1 MSPPST
7 SKLFEPIKVGR
18 MTLQHRIALAPLTRN
33 RVDKEHVPFLP
44 LVPEYYSQRA
54 STPGTFLITEA
65 TLIAPQAG
73 GYDHVPGIW
82 SVDQI
87 ATWKKVTDAVHAKG
101 SYIYLQLWA
110 LGRAGLADVLSAQGL
125 PYVSAS
131 DVPLSYQP
139 TPPPR
144 PLTIAEIEEYVRL
157 YAKAAAVAVNLAGF
171 DGIEVHGA
179 MGYLVDQFLQD
190 VSNER
195 TDKYGGSVEGRS
207 RFGLEIIEAISRE
220 IGADRTAIR
229 LSPWS
234 GYQEMRMK
242 DPKPTF
248 SYFVSELARRF
259 PDLSYI
265 HVVEPRVA
273 TGEAVDDSSLASHE
287 ENDFLRQIWSPRP
300 FIAAGGYT
308 RELSLKAA
316 EKGDIISVGRHFL
329 ANPDFPLRWKHDLP
343 LNAYDSV
350 KRLIKSK
357 LNPSF

>member
-1 MSPPST
+1 MSSPST
-7 SKLFEPIKVGR
+7 SKLFEPIKVG
-18 MTLQHRIALAPLTRN
+18 QSTRN
-33 RVDKEHVPFLP
+33 MSLSSP

-73 GYDHVPGIW
+73 GDDHVPDIW

-87 ATWKKVTDAVHAKG
+87 AAWKKVRHRCGTCEGILH
-101 SYIYLQLWA
+101 
-110 LGRAGLADVLSAQGL
+110 L
-125 PYVSAS
+125 P
-131 DVPLSYQP
+131 P

-157 YAKAAAVAVNLAGF
+157 YAKAASVAVNLAGF

-190 VSNER
+190 VSNKR
-195 TDKYGGSVEGRS
+195 TDNY
-207 RFGLEIIEAISRE
+207 IQE

-234 GYQEMRMK
+234 GYQEMRMQ

-259 PDLSYI
+259 PDLAYI

-300 FIAAGGYT
+300 FVAAGGYT

-316 EKGDIISVGRHFL
+316 EMGDII
-329 ANPDFPLRWKHDLP
+329 
-343 LNAYDSV
+343 
-350 KRLIKSK
+350 
-357 LNPSF
+357 PSDDTS